1 MLTLLSY
8 FPDISMALGS
18 LFSAS
23 LGVWYFFSSSRRLK
37 KQKQWSG
44 EGGMKAI
51 SEWGEW
57 LLHFLLALAFL
68 LFAIGTLLKIW
79 MH

>member
-1 MLTLLSY
+1 MLTLLAY
-8 FPDISMALGS
+8 FPDISTALGA

-23 LGVWYFFSSSRRLK
+23 LGVWYFFSPSRRLK
-37 KQKQWSG
+37 KQKQWSA

-57 LLHFLLALAFL
+57 LFGFMLVLVFLLLALG
-68 LFAIGTLLKIW
+68 IVLKTW
-79 MH
+79 F

>member
-8 FPDISMALGS
+8 FPDISMALGA
-18 LFSAS
+18 LVSAS

-37 KQKQWSG
+37 KQKQWGNES
-44 EGGMKAI
+44 GMKAI

-57 LLHFLLALAFL
+57 LLGLIFIMVFL
-68 LFAIGTLLKIW
+68 LFAIATVLKTW
-79 MH
+79 T